1 MDKQQVKERLLKAG
15 LTFFLGP
22 RACDF
27 LSEHIPCGDMVLSHS
42 PLTRVEVAEE
52 GGRGLW
58 LLGDYVDAHAEY
70 TATEIA
76 RSILRASRDIDALR
90 DNCERLAGKFVAIAR
105 FPEGLFVFN
114 DAFAL
119 FPVHYSFPEGKVAC
133 ASSLEYLL
141 AQELNLPLS
150 KEAAR
155 ILRHAEPGM
164 PLPGDLDRY
173 VGSKFLLANHMLD
186 LTNRACKRFFP
197 AGRSF
202 QATAEEAA
210 KKTVELTGNIIRQYG
225 AEGDSLCPLT
235 GGWDSRLVL
244 SLLLHNHATVACYT
258 TIKPHFTEKHGDVW
272 VPREI
277 TKQRNIPY
285 SGIQDTPPTQETQ
298 DFVEELFG
306 HRRYAQIQSTHEAH
320 WPGLIRVGGD
330 IIDQIGKSAIG
341 SYLPGFLAV
350 PSFFLCKSHTY
361 SLAAWRHTARW
372 CRKAD
377 VSKSSL
383 TRYELYAWEHRAG
396 RWVSLTGSVLAVL
409 GVREINLFNCREMMN
424 AWVGVPRKD
433 RIHDRIHQEVFKI
446 TAPELL
452 DIPFNPGVNTSR
464 IKQIPVLFWAGT
476 YTKYFR
482 MMAKFWLRG
491 RQDG

>member
-1 MDKQQVKERLLKAG
+1 MDKQQVIEHLRKAG

-22 RACDF
+22 RACGF
-27 LSEHIPCGDMVLSHS
+27 LSEHMRCGEMVLSHS
-42 PLTRVEVAEE
+42 PGTRIEVAEE
-52 GGRGLW
+52 GGKGLW
-58 LLGDYVDAHAEY
+58 LLGDYVDSHAEC
-70 TATEIA
+70 AVGAVA
-76 RSILRASRDIDALR
+76 RDLLRSSGDIDSLLG
-90 DNCERLAGKFVAIAR
+90 NCERLAGKFVAIAR
-105 FPEGLFVFN
+105 FGERFFLFN
-114 DAFAL
+114 DAFGL
-119 FPVHYSFPEGKVAC
+119 FPVHYSFPEGKAPC

-155 ILRHAEPGM
+155 ILRRAEPGM

-173 VGSKFLLANHMLD
+173 EGSKFLLANHMLN
-186 LTNRACKRFFP
+186 LTDRTCRRFFP

-202 QATAEEAA
+202 RETAASAA
-210 KKTVELTGNIIRQYG
+210 RKTVELTGNIIRQYG
-225 AEGDSLCPLT
+225 AEGGFLCPLT

-244 SLLLHNHATVACYT
+244 SLLLHNRADVTCYT
-258 TIKPHFTEKHGDVW
+258 TIKPHFTEKDGDVW

-277 TKQRNIPY
+277 AKRRNIGY
-285 SGIQDTPPTQETQ
+285 SGIQDTPPTEEAL
-298 DFVEELFG
+298 DFVEEIFG

-361 SLAAWRHTARW
+361 SFAAWRRIARW
-372 CRKAD
+372 CGRAD
-377 VSKSSL
+377 VSGSGL
-383 TRYELYAWEHRAG
+383 TKYELYAWEHRAG
-396 RWVSLTGSVLAVL
+396 RWVALTSSVLAVL

-424 AWVGVPRKD
+424 AWVGVPRGD
-433 RIHDRIHQEVFKI
+433 RIHNEIHREVFKI
-446 TAPELL
+446 TAPDLM
-452 DIPFNPGVNTSR
+452 DIPFNPGVSTDR
-464 IKQIPVLFWAGT
+464 IKQIPILFWAGT

-482 MMAKFWLRG
+482 MMAKFFLRG
-491 RQDG
+491 ARGR